1 MFMESFEVNWNVCC
15 NAIDPIYESIE
26 GKQRIAVVPQHVPVS
41 LIKGSD
47 GDVSTFPIS
56 PQEAIARAIVV
67 GRDESEFAFL
77 VLIQKGAVVECASF
91 MYGDGVCEEKSSVE
105 FHMLEDYIT
114 IIRNVVEEIK
124 ERTLDY
130 VLYVTTTDKH
140 ILGIV
145 EFLSKEFS
153 CDIECRRNL
162 IEYLRKGCDVQY
174 QILTGESKN
183 LLFLDILG
191 YDLWLQLESDNAIVY
206 HEMVIGKDTTVP
218 LRRTIGWPKIKIDK
232 NKFNSVASI
241 IAVSSGLFG
250 FLLGELM
257 EDLCDKYLSIDDV
270 YKITGVCLLVKS
282 PFIGDEF
289 SYDITRIA
297 VDDSGK
303 LRNNIG
309 IDIDNR
315 KNVKIEF

>member
-56 PQEAIARAIVV
+56 PQEAVARAIVA

-77 VLIQKGAVVECASF
+77 VLIHRGAVVECASF

-105 FHMLEDYIT
+105 FHVLEDYNT

-124 ERTLDY
+124 ERSLDY
-130 VLYVTTTDKH
+130 VLYLTTDKH
-140 ILGIV
+140 SLGIV
-145 EFLSKEFS
+145 EFLKKEFN
-153 CDIECRRNL
+153 CDIECKRNL
-162 IEYLRKGCDVQY
+162 IEYLKNGCDVQH
-174 QILTGESKN
+174 QIKIKG

-191 YDLWLQLESDNAIVY
+191 YDLWLQLESDDVIVY
-206 HEMVIGKDTTVP
+206 NEMVIEKDTTVP
-218 LRRTIGWPKIKIDK
+218 SRRSIEKPKIKVDK
-232 NKFNSVASI
+232 NKFNLVAGALAISSV
-241 IAVSSGLFG
+241 LFG
-250 FLLGELM
+250 SLLGGLM
-257 EDLCDKYLSIDDV
+257 YNLYDKYLSIDEV
-270 YKITGVCLLVKS
+270 YKITGVRLLVKS

-297 VDDSGK
+297 IDDRGK
-303 LRNNIG
+303 LRDKVSV
-309 IDIDNR
+309 DINAS
-315 KNVKIEF
+315 KNVHVE

>member
-1 MFMESFEVNWNVCC
+1 MKSFDIKWNVRC
-15 NAIDPIYESIE
+15 NAIEPIYEFVE

-47 GDVSTFPIS
+47 CDVSTFPIS
-56 PQEAIARAIVV
+56 PQEAVARAIVA
-67 GRDESEFAFL
+67 GRNESDFAFL
-77 VLIQKGAVVECASF
+77 VLIQRGAIVECASF
-91 MYGDGVCEEKSSVE
+91 SYGEGVCEEKTSVE
-105 FHMLEDYIT
+105 FHMLEDYNT

-124 ERTLDY
+124 ERSLDY
-130 VLYVTTTDKH
+130 VLYLTTDKH
-140 ILGIV
+140 SLGIV
-145 EFLSKEFS
+145 EFLKKEFN
-153 CDIECRRNL
+153 CNIECRRNL

-174 QILTGESKN
+174 QILTEESKN

-206 HEMVIGKDTTVP
+206 HEMVIGKDKTVP

-232 NKFNSVASI
+232 NKFNSVASS

-257 EDLCDKYLSIDDV
+257 EDLCDKYLSIDEV
-270 YKITGVCLLVKS
+270 YKITGVRLLVKS

-289 SYDITRIA
+289 SYDVTRIA
-297 VDDSGK
+297 IDDRGK
-303 LRNNIG
+303 LRDKVSV
-309 IDIDNR
+309 DINAS
-315 KNVKIEF
+315 KNVHVE

>member
-1 MFMESFEVNWNVCC
+1 MESFEVNWSVCC

-56 PQEAIARAIVV
+56 PQEAVARAIVA

-77 VLIQKGAVVECASF
+77 VLIHRGAVVECASF

-105 FHMLEDYIT
+105 FHVLEDYNT

-124 ERTLDY
+124 ERSLDY
-130 VLYVTTTDKH
+130 VLYLTTDKH
-140 ILGIV
+140 SLGIV
-145 EFLSKEFS
+145 EFLKKEFN
-153 CDIECRRNL
+153 CDIECKRNL
-162 IEYLRKGCDVQY
+162 IEYLKNGCDVQH
-174 QILTGESKN
+174 QIKIKG

-191 YDLWLQLESDNAIVY
+191 YDLWLQLESDDVIVY
-206 HEMVIGKDTTVP
+206 NEMVIEKDTTVP
-218 LRRTIGWPKIKIDK
+218 SRRSIEKPKIKVDK
-232 NKFNSVASI
+232 NKFNLVAGALAISSV
-241 IAVSSGLFG
+241 LFG
-250 FLLGELM
+250 SLLGGLM
-257 EDLCDKYLSIDDV
+257 YNLYDKYLSIDEV
-270 YKITGVCLLVKS
+270 YKITGVRLLVKS

-297 VDDSGK
+297 IDDRGK
-303 LRNNIG
+303 LRDKVSV
-309 IDIDNR
+309 DINAS
-315 KNVKIEF
+315 KNVHVE

>member
-1 MFMESFEVNWNVCC
+1 MESFEVNWNVCC

-56 PQEAIARAIVV
+56 PQEAVARAIVA

-77 VLIQKGAVVECASF
+77 VLIHRGAVVECASF

-105 FHMLEDYIT
+105 FHVLEDYNT

-124 ERTLDY
+124 ERSLDY
-130 VLYVTTTDKH
+130 VLYLTTDKH
-140 ILGIV
+140 SLGIV
-145 EFLSKEFS
+145 EFLKKEFN
-153 CDIECRRNL
+153 CDIECKRNL
-162 IEYLRKGCDVQY
+162 IEYLKNGCDVQH
-174 QILTGESKN
+174 QIKIKG

-191 YDLWLQLESDNAIVY
+191 YDLWLQLESDDVIVY
-206 HEMVIGKDTTVP
+206 NEMVIEKDTTVP
-218 LRRTIGWPKIKIDK
+218 SRRSIEKPKIKVDK
-232 NKFNSVASI
+232 NKFNLVAGALAISSV
-241 IAVSSGLFG
+241 LFG
-250 FLLGELM
+250 SLLGGLM
-257 EDLCDKYLSIDDV
+257 YNLYDKYLSIDEV
-270 YKITGVCLLVKS
+270 YKITGVRLLVKS

-297 VDDSGK
+297 IDDRGK
-303 LRNNIG
+303 LRDKVSV
-309 IDIDNR
+309 DINAS
-315 KNVKIEF
+315 KNVHVE